1 MSGINLLRRLL
12 MKQAMKKSA
21 PFQHEGIM
29 SINKNLVND
38 VDNTVKKWVDSAKS
52 QGQDIDKMGEQE
64 LKYLIELNK
73 PKVHQGTTNERFDAL
88 AKHLEKRDTLFGPE
102 NADVFDLTG
111 KKIPPGSQIMGGEE
125 VIVDVVTETV
135 TNMKKM
141 TPMDAMKEANSVIA
155 RKGKYK
161 NLTKEQSK
169 KILKDTN
176 DHIFERDIK
185 YDEFGEIIKPDPED
199 LAEGGRTGFFTGAL
213 ADTKQGKAMSPG
225 TSADYSPGQGHRQN
239 VGAPPGITTAPTH
252 VPKPPEP
259 PKRTIRDKIGGGIN
273 KFFNNPLV
281 RGYAAWGSG
290 GLSEKL
296 RASMMAKQLY
306 DNRHFLGD
314 EAIEEEVQNIPTM
327 GGIVP
332 AYAHG
337 GRTSTGLNY
346 LLGEDDQNSR
356 VPYAGG
362 GMGRRLFLKLMGGAA
377 AGTVAAKSGV
387 LCLLKAGKP
396 AIVKDLT
403 SVPIG
408 NASGMPAW
416 FKPLVNKVIKEGRE
430 VSGEADRIIVH
441 HAKLPESKTLVY
453 VSQDL
458 NTGNVAVDIGIG
470 KHSFSAG
477 HHGQPVRLEYR
488 ASEVIESTINKQGKV
503 TSKGTKTKPEFNVEE
518 AEFTGGHPENI
529 KFEETSIE
537 KFGEHGSDFSEVE
550 KFATGKTTKASKKG
564 SKQVWEADWDDS
576 LPDYEDFASGG
587 RVPLAGGGVLK
598 GILALGK
605 GAAKGEG
612 KFTKSEVLIKM
623 LEKTLKGSKDP
634 WSKTNLPNFIK
645 ELKAK
650 PELANDPQVWNYFT
664 GKLPKN
670 QRLVVHSDDTVD
682 FWTQSEFG
690 PHNIKTTDKFMQ
702 KHPNLSRDEAVK
714 IQNMEPEDQILEMK
728 RLETIAD
735 RSRTKNAS
743 GGRVSLSAG
752 GLAGML
758 GE

>member
-1 MSGINLLRRLL
+1 

-73 PKVHQGTTNERFDAL
+73 PKVIDATSAEGKGITDQLTKQLERL
-88 AKHLEKRDTLFGPE
+88 KPKES
-102 NADVFDLTG
+102 ADVFDLSG

-125 VIVDVVTETV
+125 VKIDIVADTIATIKS
-135 TNMKKM
+135 KK
-141 TPMDAMKEANSVIA
+141 PIDAMAEANSVIG

-337 GRTSTGLNY
+337 GR
-346 LLGEDDQNSR
+346 
-356 VPYAGG
+356 
-362 GMGRRLFLKLMGGAA
+362 
-377 AGTVAAKSGV
+377 
-387 LCLLKAGKP
+387 
-396 AIVKDLT
+396 IVKDLT

-488 ASEVIESTINKQGKV
+488 ASEVI
-503 TSKGTKTKPEFNVEE
+503 
-518 AEFTGGHPENI
+518 EFTGGHPENI